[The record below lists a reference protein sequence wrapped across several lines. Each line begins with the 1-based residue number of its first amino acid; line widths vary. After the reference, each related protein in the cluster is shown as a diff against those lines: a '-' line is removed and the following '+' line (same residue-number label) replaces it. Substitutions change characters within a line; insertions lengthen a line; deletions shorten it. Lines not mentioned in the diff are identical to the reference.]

1 LKFRIKTRD
10 DLISVFKL
18 LADKLPADLDLEVK
32 DHEDD
37 ASDEQKHYR
46 WAIITNISKNYA
58 VNGQYFSKDAWNEHF
73 KQEFVGKEEL
83 PSGRVRGLSPKGKH
97 GMSDFIAQLEV
108 FAAEH
113 EIEI

>member
-1 LKFRIKTRD
+1 M
-10 DLISVFKL
+10 
-18 LADKLPADLDLEVK
+18 LASKMPADLDIIIK

-46 WAIITNISKNYA
+46 WAIITNISKNYSP
-58 VNGQYFSKDAWNEHF
+58 GGKSYTKDQWNEYF
-73 KQEFVGKEEL
+73 KQEFVGMEEL
-83 PSGRVRGLSPKGKH
+83 PNGRVKGISPKGKQ
-97 GMSDFIAQLEV
+97 GMSDFIAQIEV

>member
-1 LKFRIKTRD
+1 M
-10 DLISVFKL
+10 
-18 LADKLPADLDLEVK
+18 LASKMPADLDIIIK

-46 WAIITNISKNYA
+46 WAIITNISKNHA
-58 VNGQYFSKDAWNEHF
+58 VNGQYFSKDSWNEYF
-73 KQEFVGKEEL
+73 KQLFVGVEEL
-83 PSGRVRGLSPKGKH
+83 PNGKSRGISPKGKQ
-97 GMSDFIAQLEV
+97 GMSDFIAQIEV